1 MCIAAGTEKP
11 SLFEVYPSWP
21 PTGLIL
27 AWVLQNKHPPRPR
40 EVLSLH
46 RLSVCYSLQVRT
58 GFSQRSFPT
67 LRPRGG
73 LNLVV
78 ELPCN
83 PTVFRLSPLLL
94 LFKTVQS
101 LYSRRSKKQDK
112 KKNHKN
118 SRSVLFLN
126 SYTKEG
132 GCLADHVHGNIA
144 WVHIAIIVTDTQTP
158 VLGVVPAGQSDWIS
172 SRKACCA
179 AERTDIV
186 KTSSTFSLLH
196 TTT

>member
-1 MCIAAGTEKP
+1 MSCPK
-11 SLFEVYPSWP
+11 
-21 PTGLIL
+21 
-27 AWVLQNKHPPRPR
+27 KHPPRPR

-46 RLSVCYSLQVRT
+46 RLSVCYSLQGRT

-73 LNLVV
+73 LNLAV

-83 PTVFRLSPLLL
+83 PTSVFHLSFCFLRP
-94 LFKTVQS
+94 FRVCIPDVQKTRQ
-101 LYSRRSKKQDK
+101 

-179 AERTDIV
+179 AERTGIV
-186 KTSSTFSLLH
+186 KTSSTFS
-196 TTT
+196 